1 MIRKQKID
9 GRCVGCKYV
18 FISKT
23 KYPCKKCSRLMTD
36 NFEAGEPIVTD
47 DVNINQKSDQSEL
60 LNMYGLS

>member
-9 GRCVGCKYV
+9 GRCVGCKYI
-18 FISKT
+18 FTNKT

-36 NFEAGEPIVTD
+36 NFEAGEPIVTND
-47 DVNINQKSDQSEL
+47 AGADQKSDQSGL